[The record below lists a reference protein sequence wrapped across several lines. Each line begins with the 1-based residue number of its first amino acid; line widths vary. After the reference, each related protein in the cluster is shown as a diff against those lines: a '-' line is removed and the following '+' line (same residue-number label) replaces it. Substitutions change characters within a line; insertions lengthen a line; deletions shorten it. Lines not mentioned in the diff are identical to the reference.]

1 MATWMVQYWGDHGTC
16 SKLVDADS
24 RQSALALAEVP
35 LSRVVKVARD
45 RVFPTADFGFATSLK
60 PSRRIQVLFLA
71 RALAL
76 FASGGANLVNQLI
89 TSLPEVSRIAGKRPQ
104 SLRDDLELSAKLR
117 HLTFSPA
124 VVAIIESG
132 EKTGRLTDALQ
143 VSLLYLKQMLEI
155 SGKHSRQLAFG
166 VLLIVASLTMFFSLP
181 LLLTEPIDMLRK
193 LRGVEVNFTL
203 ATHVLLLVNALV
215 RDYGWLLALSFGG
228 GVAAVWHF
236 RHVLM
241 EAGPFRVFGSLQ
253 KTRRSI
259 HFLVVWRAFRSA
271 GLPLEEQTG
280 TLSSALG
287 ARACAHILKRLQ
299 RGESLTETLSQR
311 FFSPTL
317 VLAVAGLSQV
327 DIKIFSGIVDMLLT
341 SLREEQQAGASR
353 AAAAM
358 YATGAI
364 LTIAMVLL
372 LAFGLIFPIMGASAG
387 AF

>member
-1 MATWMVQYWGDHGTC
+1 MATWTIRYWGDHGTC
-16 SKLVDADS
+16 SEVVDADS
-24 RQSALALAEVP
+24 RQSALALAGIP
-35 LSRVVKVARD
+35 LSRVVKVARE
-45 RVFPTADFGFATSLK
+45 RGFPAMGFGLETSLK

-76 FASGGANLVNQLI
+76 FAGGGANLVNRLI
-89 TSLPEVSRIAGKRPQ
+89 ASLPELDRVAKKRPQ

-117 HLTFSPA
+117 HLAFSPA
-124 VVAIIESG
+124 IVAIVESG
-132 EKTGRLTDALQ
+132 EKTGRLTEALEA
-143 VSLLYLKQMLEI
+143 SLLYLKQMLEI
-155 SGKHSRQLAFG
+155 SGKHSKQFAFG
-166 VLLIVASLTMFFSLP
+166 ALLIVASLTMFFSLP

-193 LRGVEVNFTL
+193 LNGVEVSFTP
-203 ATHVLLLVNALV
+203 ATHVLLFVNALV
-215 RDYGWLLALSFGG
+215 RDYWWLLATLSGCGAF
-228 GVAAVWHF
+228 AVWRF
-236 RHVLM
+236 RHALA
-241 EAGPFRVFGSLQ
+241 EFAPFRVFGNLQ

-259 HFLVVWRAFRSA
+259 HFLIIWRAFRVA

-280 TLSSALG
+280 TLSAALG

-299 RGESLTETLSQR
+299 RGESLTETLSRR

-327 DIKIFSGIVDMLLT
+327 DTGTFSGIVDMLLT

-358 YATGAI
+358 YAAGAV
-364 LTIAMVLL
+364 LTVATVLL